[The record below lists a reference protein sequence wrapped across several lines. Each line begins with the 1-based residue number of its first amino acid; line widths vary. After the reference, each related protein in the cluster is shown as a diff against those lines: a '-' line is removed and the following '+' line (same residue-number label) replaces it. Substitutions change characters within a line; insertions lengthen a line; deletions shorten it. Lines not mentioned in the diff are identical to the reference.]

1 MKQFTPFLVLLIS
14 SSLYAQIPVNPG
26 GGGGGGGTVTSVS
39 ASGGSPI
46 ISVSVATATSTP
58 AITLSTP
65 VATPRSLYGNPNA
78 GSIAPVFTI
87 DPMVNTV
94 TANTMTANNFVGN
107 LSGSA
112 ASAGFATSLFNGAL
126 GSVPYQSGANATAF
140 LAGQTTTGTY
150 LLGEQPTGSLIA
162 PTFLNFATLMASPGS
177 IGSGTPGTAAF
188 TTASA
193 TTFTGALSGNAT
205 TATSATSATSA
216 TIATNLAGGT
226 TGGDLPYQ
234 SAANTTSL
242 VTGNITTTLNVLSQ
256 TGNATVSAAPAWLPT
271 TGTGNVV
278 RAISPT
284 LTGTTTVGALST
296 LGNVTT
302 PRWMPSGS
310 APTIAVG
317 AGAGT
322 TTPSATVLAGSA
334 PAIGQLTITTGSVV
348 GTAGVVA
355 TVSFA
360 ATVTPAPRG
369 VFLMPASA
377 AAATALPLIFVG
389 APSTTAWTI
398 NNSAPLVTGA
408 VLTYFYFVL

>member
-1 MKQFTPFLVLLIS
+1 MKQFTPLLILLIS

-87 DPMVNTV
+87 DPMVNSV
-94 TANTMTANNFVGN
+94 TANTMTANTFTGALNGA
-107 LSGSA
+107 A

-126 GSVPYQSGANATAF
+126 GSVPYQSAANTTAF
-140 LAGQTTTGTY
+140 LAGQTTAGTY

-216 TIATNLAGGT
+216 TTATNLAGGT

-242 VTGNITTTLNVLSQ
+242 VTGNITTTLNVLTQ

-284 LTGTTTVGALST
+284 LTGTTTVGALSSG
-296 LGNVTT
+296 GNVTA

-322 TTPSATVLAGSA
+322 TGAAATVLAGSA
-334 PAIGQLTITTGSVV
+334 NAVGQLTVTTGSVI
-348 GTAGVVA
+348 GVSGIVA
-355 TVSFA
+355 TITFNG
-360 ATVTPAPRG
+360 TVTPAPRA
-369 VFLMPASA
+369 VLLMPASA
-377 AAATALPLIFVG
+377 AAATASTLIF
-389 APSTTAWTI
+389 TTAPTTTTWTI
-398 NNSAPLVTGA
+398 NIATPLALSAT
-408 VLTYFYFVL
+408 LTYFYFVL